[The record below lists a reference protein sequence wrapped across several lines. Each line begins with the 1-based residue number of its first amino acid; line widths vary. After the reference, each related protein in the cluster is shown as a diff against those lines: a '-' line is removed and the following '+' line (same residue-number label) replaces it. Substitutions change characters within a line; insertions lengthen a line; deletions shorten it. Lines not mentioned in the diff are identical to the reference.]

1 MPLYEF
7 KCNQCGV
14 FDQWRSMAESS
25 YPAHCPS
32 CMEPAKRLFS
42 APMLLTGT
50 LRLSKTANPEPQ
62 LVQRPSAEPIRAKA
76 QSHPEGRP
84 WMISH

>member
-7 KCNQCGV
+7 KCDPCGV

-25 YPAHCPS
+25 QPADCPT
-32 CMEPAKRLFS
+32 CQAPARRLFS
-42 APMLLTGT
+42 APMLLTGS
-50 LRLSKTANPEPQ
+50 LRLSKKANPEPQ
-62 LVQRPSAEPIRAKA
+62 LVQRSSSEPIAPKV